1 MHMAI
6 TEALP
11 LSQAAQLYK
20 IGQEKPPGQGILP
33 FSDDHDYLHS
43 LEKEASLLVVMSYV
57 SVMGHPGNEEADTSL
72 KELGTILQIPE
83 DAVTSENITDTYHS
97 LQGLNRLREAAS
109 KSKSISLAF
118 NDLCTAH
125 NLNEFERNV
134 LMVLLMLYISR
145 EFRKIIKMCG
155 YKEEERDDIL
165 QIGTIFSILCIDF
178 RNQLSSRHSFSL
190 DGKLVSEELIV
201 FLSRV
206 KDTTNILDAKICIH
220 ERAARQIIGD
230 NNIYHSMFGHISRER
245 SNVRLEQVVLPDGVR
260 DDILTHMRN
269 FLKSKREK
277 RDLLDQFF
285 GYGTGLVLFF
295 HGPSGTGKTML
306 AKALANHFNCQIF
319 SLDTYNLMTMP
330 GSWEKIFNR
339 LFKEA
344 TLQNA
349 IVFFD
354 EADDLFEPK
363 SHLSRAMLIEIEKSH
378 CITIF
383 STNKANELD
392 PALERRIS
400 MKIHF
405 PFPDENTRHELWRK
419 LLPDNVTCASDVDLH
434 ELAEGYRFNGGTI
447 KNTIFLA
454 VNTIMNTKGD
464 KRPLLT
470 RTTLIDAA
478 EIQSQS
484 MMTDSHIC
492 RTYTPQPRIADLP
505 LGEEQKRD
513 LYGIARAYEKMKNE
527 RLGFNL
533 LVCAS
538 DIDAGKEAVQGLA
551 LECGLKIREFFYSDI
566 MNRDKDDS
574 ITDPISQRK
583 MTPLEYAFSERSGN
597 HVMTVI
603 LDYGG
608 LFRNSVE
615 DETSE
620 FGFRKPW
627 WLTMEMKFNKNMFC
641 MVTLP
646 MKSHTIPVE
655 FNLILELEYPSE
667 DMQVLCWKRSLTEH
681 KLNDDELRIIIKQY
695 PMHLSEITFI
705 GRQVSLRSIVQSKA
719 DRPAWMN
726 IKEVISQ
733 YRKKQNVPLLFGNRG

>member
-6 TEALP
+6 TEALAM
-11 LSQAAQLYK
+11 SQAAQLYN
-20 IGQEKPPGQGILP
+20 IGQEKAPEQGIFP
-33 FSDDHDYLHS
+33 FTNDHDYLHS
-43 LEKEASLLVVMSYV
+43 LEQEAGLLVIMSYV
-57 SVMGHPGNEEADTSL
+57 RVMGHPRNEEADTKL

-83 DAVTSENITDTYHS
+83 DAVTPENITEIYHS

-109 KSKSISLAF
+109 KSKSLSLTF
-118 NDLCTAH
+118 NDLCSAY

-145 EFRKIIKMCG
+145 ELRKIIKICG

-165 QIGTIFSILCIDF
+165 QIGTLFSILCIDF
-178 RNQLSSRHSFSL
+178 RSQLSSRYSFSL

-220 ERAARQIIGD
+220 ERTARQIIGD

-245 SNVRLEQVVLPDGVR
+245 SNMRLEQVVLPDGIR
-260 DDILTHMRN
+260 DDILTHMQN
-269 FLKSKREK
+269 FLKSKRQK
-277 RDLLDQFF
+277 RDFLDKFF
-285 GYGTGLVLFF
+285 GYGTGLVFFF

-363 SHLSRAMLIEIEKSH
+363 SHLSRAMLIEIEKSR

-383 STNKANELD
+383 STNKATELD

-400 MKIHF
+400 MKINF
-405 PFPDENTRHELWRK
+405 PFPDENTRHELWRR
-419 LLPDNVTCASDVDLH
+419 LLPENVTCSSDVDLL
-434 ELAEGYRFNGGTI
+434 ELAKNYRFSGGII

-454 VNTIMNTKGD
+454 VNASMNNRGD
-464 KRPLLT
+464 KRCLLT
-470 RTTLIDAA
+470 KSILIDAA

-492 RTYTPQPRIADLP
+492 RTYSPQIGIADLP

-513 LYGIARAYEKMKNE
+513 LYGIARVYEEMKKE
-527 RLGFNL
+527 RVGFNL
-533 LVCAS
+533 LICSS
-538 DIDAGKEAVQGLA
+538 DIDAGKKAVQGLA
-551 LECGLKIREFFYSDI
+551 LECGLKIREFYYSDI
-566 MNRDKDDS
+566 MSSREDDR

-583 MTPLEYAFSERSGN
+583 MTPLEYAFSEGSGN

-608 LFRNSVE
+608 LFRTSVE
-615 DETSE
+615 DEISE
-620 FGFRKPW
+620 FGFRRPW
-627 WLTMEMKFNKNMFC
+627 WLTMEMKFNKNMVC
-641 MVTLP
+641 MVTHP
-646 MKSHTIPVE
+646 MKLLTPIRSSTSSPMQTSSRGRGESLLRQGYPV
-655 FNLILELEYPSE
+655 P
-667 DMQVLCWKRSLTEH
+667 
-681 KLNDDELRIIIKQY
+681 
-695 PMHLSEITFI
+695 
-705 GRQVSLRSIVQSKA
+705 
-719 DRPAWMN
+719 
-726 IKEVISQ
+726 
-733 YRKKQNVPLLFGNRG
+733 